1 MSTTATGEGLSTVR
15 FYAEERAKL
24 DGMVR
29 YFDGEN
35 SFWLPDKAIISS
47 RKVKGRDH
55 EVIVEKWAAVM
66 AGIV

>member
-1 MSTTATGEGLSTVR
+1 MTTMATGEGLFTVR

-24 DGMVR
+24 DDMVR

-35 SFWLPDKAIISS
+35 SFWIPAKAIISS
-47 RKVKGRDH
+47 RPIKGRDH
-55 EVIVEKWAAVM
+55 EIIVEKWAAVM